1 MTPAELRTLAR
12 GASGAGEVRVK
23 PHRLSG
29 TKGDFGREGCG
40 KRPSV
45 VREGITPCMGTISMG
60 KNLCLTTT
68 EVFLC

>member
-29 TKGDFGREGCG
+29 TKGDFGREGCE

-45 VREGITPCMGTISMG
+45 VREGITP
-60 KNLCLTTT
+60 
-68 EVFLC
+68 